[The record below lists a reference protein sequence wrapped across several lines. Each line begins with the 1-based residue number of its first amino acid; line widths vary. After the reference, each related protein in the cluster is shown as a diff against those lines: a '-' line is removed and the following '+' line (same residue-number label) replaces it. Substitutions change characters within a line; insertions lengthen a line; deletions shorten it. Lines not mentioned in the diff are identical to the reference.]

1 MKLTLDLDNI
11 ETSLRKRLG
20 SHYGYHPDFDD
31 GIQEALIQVW
41 KDIQE
46 GITDRSYLLNRGQVW
61 FTSRVFGE
69 NHPWT
74 GTPRRE
80 KHGFRKD
87 SAYRE
92 KVANFRKEYRELHG
106 EYPTI
111 AETSRGTG
119 LKESTVSYHVKKA
132 NTYSSAILT
141 DDGGSRLARK
151 AYIHHSLSDV
161 EGETMESFI
170 GVEGFEDAVIGES
183 YFNTLVTQL
192 DERARMVIT
201 LRYCYAMSNSEI
213 GQQLWPEEKV
223 TISRQRVNKAM
234 KRGMTKLKE
243 LVQ

>member
-20 SHYGYHPDFDD
+20 ATFGYHPDFDD

-41 KDIQE
+41 KDIE
-46 GITDRSYLLNRGQVW
+46 NGITDRQYLLNRGQIW

-80 KHGFRKD
+80 KHGFRKE

-106 EYPTI
+106 EYPTVS
-111 AETSRGTG
+111 ETAKCTG
-119 LKESTVSYHVKKA
+119 LKESTVSYHVKKSR
-132 NTYSSAILT
+132 TYSSAILT
-141 DDGGSRLARK
+141 DDGGSRLHRK
-151 AYIHHSLSDV
+151 AYIHHSLNDV
-161 EGETMESFI
+161 EGSEMESFLR
-170 GVEGFEDAVIGES
+170 VEGFESDVVGES
-183 YFNTLVTQL
+183 YFTSLVSQL
-192 DERARMVIT
+192 DERTRAVIT

-213 GQQLWPEEKV
+213 GQQLWPEERV
-223 TISRQRVNKAM
+223 TVSRQRVNKAIT
-234 KRGMTKLKE
+234 RGMNKLKE
-243 LVQ
+243 LVK